1 VGERARHTAMPSGMY
16 ETPARVTGHA
26 VAEFPRPNTWVVLAA
41 RVAHGLIALAF
52 LGCIAVLYID
62 AWRDSMNV
70 VTLAALAALWVEG
83 VLVLVSGGRCPL
95 EPFFRKLGDDTP
107 FFELLLPPRAAELA
121 VPALGAVS
129 TLGAV
134 LLGVRTL

>member
-1 VGERARHTAMPSGMY
+1 VPVKLAMPYGIH
-16 ETPARVTGHA
+16 ETSAQVAGEA
-26 VAEFPRPNTWVVLAA
+26 VVDLRRPNTWIVLVA

-52 LGCIAVLYID
+52 LCCIAILYID
-62 AWRDSMNV
+62 AWRGSMNS

-83 VLVLVSGGRCPL
+83 VLVLIHRGSCPL
-95 EPFFRKLGDDTP
+95 EPLFRRLGDDTP

-121 VPALGAVS
+121 VPALGAAS

-134 LLGVRTL
+134 LLGIRTL